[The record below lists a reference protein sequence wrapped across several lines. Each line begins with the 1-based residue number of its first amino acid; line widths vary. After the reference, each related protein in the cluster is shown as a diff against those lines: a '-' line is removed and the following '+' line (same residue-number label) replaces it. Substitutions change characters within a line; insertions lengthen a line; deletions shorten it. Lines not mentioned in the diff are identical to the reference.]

1 MGMFLISC
9 ATADQERLNQAART
23 TAEAGQVETAI
34 AQTTQLPSQPDDCDN
49 MERSGVTDGDRLD
62 VALVKTD
69 RALSRA
75 NSRVARCAAWYE
87 DLRRSRQQQPA
98 EAD

>member
-1 MGMFLISC
+1 MGTFLISC

-23 TAEAGQVETAI
+23 TAEAGQVESAI
-34 AQTTQLPSQPDDCDN
+34 EQTTQLPPQPNDCEN
-49 MERSGVTDGDRLD
+49 MERSGVTNGDRLD

-75 NSRVARCAAWYE
+75 NSRVARCAAWYD
-87 DLRRSRQQQPA
+87 DLKQSREQHP
-98 EAD
+98 ETD